1 MIKQIGEMLV
11 SDYMTANVISVD
23 DSAKLTAAIRCMDD
37 EGLQVL
43 PVLDEQGNVVGM
55 LSTADLIQITHEIQ
69 ADLSALNH
77 VNESTKQFLIQM
89 LVDAGDTTYVRD
101 VMTSPVETIK
111 PCDNLVIAAKILSGR
126 HYRHLPVIDEEGKPV
141 GILST
146 SDFVRVVAE
155 LGGLIAG

>member
-1 MIKQIGEMLV
+1 MKQLGEIRV
-11 SDYMTANVISVD
+11 ADYMTENVISVD
-23 DSAKLTAAIRCMDD
+23 DSAKLTSAIRRMDD
-37 EGLQVL
+37 QGLQVL
-43 PVLDEQGNVVGM
+43 PVLDEQGNVTGM

-69 ADLSALNH
+69 SDLSALSH
-77 VNESTKQFLIQM
+77 VNETTKQFLIQM

-101 VMTSPVETIK
+101 VMTSPVETIR
-111 PCDNLVIAAKILSGR
+111 PHDNLIVAAQKLNR
-126 HYRHLPVIDEEGKPV
+126 RKYRHLPVVDDQGKPV